1 MKRLFYLLFWILNFL
16 LTPVIPILLV
26 SATVIFIALNE
37 YSNNEFILK
46 DCFLVFNLIV
56 FLLLYYVSK
65 LFIFPLIYKFSKNN
79 KYISN
84 FFERIKKQ
92 KSFRYKVLFFS
103 ILTDIIVILAF
114 LASSFLTDIKY
125 FVQAFVFYFLIGGGG
140 VFICY
145 VSLILWFKI
154 EEKLSKN
161 CG

>member
-79 KYISN
+79 QYISN

-92 KSFRYKVLFFS
+92 KSFRYKVLLFS
-103 ILTDIIVILAF
+103 FLADIIVILAF
-114 LASSFLTDIKY
+114 LASSFLTDIKD
-125 FVQAFVFYFLIGGGG
+125 FLQAFVFYFLIGGGG
-140 VFICY
+140 
-145 VSLILWFKI
+145 
-154 EEKLSKN
+154 
-161 CG
+161 

>member
-1 MKRLFYLLFWILNFL
+1 M

-26 SATVIFIALNE
+26 SSIVIIIALNE

-79 KYISN
+79 QYIGN
-84 FFERIKKQ
+84 FFEKIKKQ
-92 KSFRYKVLFFS
+92 KSFRYKVLLFS
-103 ILTDIIVILAF
+103 VLADIILILAF
-114 LASSFLTDIKY
+114 LASSFLTDIKD
-125 FVQAFVFYFLIGGGG
+125 FLQAFGFYFLIGGGG
-140 VFICY
+140 VFISY
-145 VSLILWFKI
+145 LSLIVWFKMR
-154 EEKLSKN
+154 EKSSKN

>member
-26 SATVIFIALNE
+26 SSTVIFIALNE

-79 KYISN
+79 QYISN

-92 KSFRYKVLFFS
+92 KSFRYKVLLFS
-103 ILTDIIVILAF
+103 FLADIIVILAF
-114 LASSFLTDIKY
+114 LASLFLTDIKD
-125 FVQAFVFYFLIGGGG
+125 FLQAFVFYFLIGGGG

-145 VSLILWFKI
+145 LSLILLFKI
-154 EEKLSKN
+154 EEN
-161 CG
+161 

>member
-1 MKRLFYLLFWILNFL
+1 M

-26 SATVIFIALNE
+26 SSIVIFIALNE

-46 DCFLVFNLIV
+46 DCFLVFNLII

-79 KYISN
+79 QYIAN

-92 KSFRYKVLFFS
+92 KSFRYKVLLFS
-103 ILTDIIVILAF
+103 VLADIIVILAF
-114 LASSFLTDIKY
+114 LVSLFLTDIKD
-125 FVQAFVFYFLIGGGG
+125 FLQAFLFYFLIGGGG

-154 EEKLSKN
+154 KEKSSKN

>member
-1 MKRLFYLLFWILNFL
+1 M

-26 SATVIFIALNE
+26 SSTVIFIALNE

-79 KYISN
+79 QYISN

-92 KSFRYKVLFFS
+92 KSFRYKVLLFS
-103 ILTDIIVILAF
+103 FLADIIVILAF
-114 LASSFLTDIKY
+114 LASLFLTDIKD
-125 FVQAFVFYFLIGGGG
+125 FLQAFVFYFLIGGGG

-145 VSLILWFKI
+145 LSLILLFKI
-154 EEKLSKN
+154 EEN
-161 CG
+161 